1 MYEVE
6 SKVEIGQVVPISSHP
21 IQHNVMHDV
30 NITFMMTAMIFQKN
44 CSIAGHMLCLH

>member
-1 MYEVE
+1 MYKVE
-6 SKVEIGQVVPISSHP
+6 PKVEIGQVVP